1 MAAPRLSL
9 ADELAELR
17 DEIARLQRREIALAR
32 IGRDLPVVPVFRPGW
47 PIRRAA
53 TGAAVT
59 GAAAQPARQ
68 AHHA

>member
-9 ADELAELR
+9 ADELAEIR
-17 DEIARLQRREIALAR
+17 DEIARLKRREIALAR

-53 TGAAVT
+53 TEAAATGAAV
-59 GAAAQPARQ
+59 QPARQ

>member
-1 MAAPRLSL
+1 MTAPRLSL

-17 DEIARLQRREIALAR
+17 DEIARLKRREIALAR
-32 IGRDLPVVPVFRPGW
+32 IARDLPVIPVFRPGW

-53 TGAAVT
+53 TGAA
-59 GAAAQPARQ
+59 AQPARQ